1 MNRIKELRKETGI
14 KQIDLCKQL
23 GISQGTLS
31 GWENGKYEPDLTSI
45 TSMANIFDVSVDYLL
60 GVSDVKGG
68 KDETTL
74 TPKDEKDIQKT
85 LEQMVSDLNSG
96 QDGPAFYGGNME
108 LSEYDRE
115 VLTRSLDDI
124 LHLIKLRNKEKYT
137 PKKYRE
143 NSRDDYSL

>member
-1 MNRIKELRKETGI
+1 MFGARLRLLREERQMSQLELSKS
-14 KQIDLCKQL
+14 L
-23 GISQGTLS
+23 GIGNVTLS
-31 GWENGKYEPDLTSI
+31 QYENGARKPDNDTLVKIS
-45 TSMANIFDVSVDYLL
+45 NYFDVSTDYLL
-60 GVSDVKGG
+60 GKTEWKKPPSLTQ
-68 KDETTL
+68 KDER
-74 TPKDEKDIQKT
+74 DIQRE

-143 NSRDDYSL
+143 RDEYSL